1 MDFTMEDAAYL
12 QMLCQDYW
20 GCLNSARLQMPEPNI
35 ALEQTQTIIILLFL
49 CFLFFFFLTLAG
61 WKYFLTA

>member
-12 QMLCQDYW
+12 LMLCQDYW

-35 ALEQTQTIIILLFL
+35 ALERMQTVFYLFIL
-49 CFLFFFFLTLAG
+49 FFLTLAG
-61 WKYFLTA
+61 WK